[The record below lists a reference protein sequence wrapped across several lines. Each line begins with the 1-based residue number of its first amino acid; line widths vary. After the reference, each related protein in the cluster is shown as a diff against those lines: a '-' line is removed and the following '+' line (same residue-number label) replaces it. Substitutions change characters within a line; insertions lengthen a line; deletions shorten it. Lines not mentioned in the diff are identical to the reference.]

1 MIGEITMANPLF
13 QEQMSNNMMG
23 QFSMFMKNPMQFLI
37 QRKINIPQQY
47 ANDPHG
53 AVQYLLNNGQLSQ
66 DNFNQIMSFAQ
77 NMVVKF

>member
-1 MIGEITMANPLF
+1 MANPLF

-23 QFSMFMKNPMQFLI
+23 QFGMFMKNPMQFLM

-66 DNFNQIMSFAQ
+66 DNLNQIMSFAQ
-77 NMVVKF
+77 NMGVKF

>member
-23 QFSMFMKNPMQFLI
+23 QFSMFMKNPMQFLM

-66 DNFNQIMSFAQ
+66 DNLNQIMSFAQ
-77 NMVVKF
+77 NMGVKF

>member
-1 MIGEITMANPLF
+1 MANPLF

-23 QFSMFMKNPMQFLI
+23 QFGMFMKNPMQFLL

-66 DNFNQIMSFAQ
+66 DNLNQMMSFAQ
-77 NMVVKF
+77 NMGVKF